1 MFFILEKIKDCF
13 KKVCT
18 KIDEDI
24 ISIDQEWQNIL
35 NDESDL

>member
-1 MFFILEKIKDCF
+1 MFFLLEKIKDCF
-13 KKVCT
+13 KNLCSD
-18 KIDEDI
+18 IDDEI